1 MVTKTHQYSAATSVA
16 VKMAFEINYDYYLL
30 FSFLIPPPR
39 LLCLLLRMAMTCDIL
54 LEFGV
59 NLWGPLFS

>member
-1 MVTKTHQYSAATSVA
+1 MV
-16 VKMAFEINYDYYLL
+16 VKMAFEINYDYFL
-30 FSFLIPPPR
+30 FLILPPR